1 MGPQQQ
7 QQSNMS
13 RMDEVIAAFKAVF
26 DAVDT
31 DGSGALD
38 KAEILKVA
46 KGIASAMGQ
55 AEEMANLPP
64 EMADEMFKNATA
76 EVDTDGDGQ
85 ISFDELLA
93 KVPAEKMTAGIDDIS
108 QEEFDQGKAMMAKI
122 AECLKKGEYGEL
134 PAL

>member
-7 QQSNMS
+7 QQ
-13 RMDEVIAAFKAVF
+13 AVF

-85 ISFDELLA
+85 ISFDEL
-93 KVPAEKMTAGIDDIS
+93 MTTIPTEILMQRASTIFPRRS
-108 QEEFDQGKAMMAKI
+108 STR
-122 AECLKKGEYGEL
+122 
-134 PAL
+134 

>member
-7 QQSNMS
+7 QQ
-13 RMDEVIAAFKAVF
+13 AVF

-85 ISFDELLA
+85 ISFDELMTTIPTEILN
-93 KVPAEKMTAGIDDIS
+93 AEGIDDIS
-108 QEEFDQGKAMMAKI
+108 QEEFDQGKALMAKI
-122 AECLKKGEYGEL
+122 AECLKNGEYEEI
-134 PAL
+134 PALAEAMEAM

>member
-1 MGPQQQ
+1 MGTPQQ

-46 KGIASAMGQ
+46 KGIAGAMGQ
-55 AEEMANLPP
+55 AEEMANMPP
-64 EMADEMFKNATA
+64 EMADEMFKQMLA
-76 EVDTDGDGQ
+76 EEMADRWHRRYFPGGVRPGQGHDGEDCR
-85 ISFDELLA
+85 
-93 KVPAEKMTAGIDDIS
+93 VP
-108 QEEFDQGKAMMAKI
+108 QERGVR
-122 AECLKKGEYGEL
+122 
-134 PAL
+134 

>member
-55 AEEMANLPP
+55 AEEM
-64 EMADEMFKNATA
+64 FKNATA

-85 ISFDELLA
+85 ISFDELMTQIPTEILN
-93 KVPAEKMTAGIDDIS
+93 AEGIDDIS
-108 QEEFDQGKAMMAKI
+108 QEEFDQGKAVMAKI
-122 AECLKKGEYGEL
+122 AECLKNGEYEEI
-134 PAL
+134 PALAEAMESM